1 MFFCHVEYVCLVGC
15 SCACVRSSRW
25 CLQKGGCVV
34 VWRVSHFCNN
44 YAIVLSQ
51 HLCYFASSKG
61 RQTIP
66 PLVDWFYENWKSKA
80 NPEAVWLFPA
90 YSYCCCTHFIVRV
103 LFYEM
108 KPFPLFL
115 LQREAKRLFLYRSI
129 SLSSL
134 SFDVSFSWMQ
144 IYEDYSCSASV
155 WRTFCGVCEWKGKQ
169 KVSENDPDVYIMW
182 IKFVFL
188 CKKIAS
194 RLENTK

>member
-1 MFFCHVEYVCLVGC
+1 MRLLWDVFYHVEYVCLVGC
-15 SCACVRSSRW
+15 SCACMRSSRW

-34 VWRVSHFCNN
+34 VWCVSHFCNN

-129 SLSSL
+129 RLSSL
-134 SFDVSFSWMQ
+134 SL
-144 IYEDYSCSASV
+144 
-155 WRTFCGVCEWKGKQ
+155 TFLSRECKFTKIILARQAYGALFAECVNGKG
-169 KVSENDPDVYIMW
+169 N
-182 IKFVFL
+182 
-188 CKKIAS
+188 KK
-194 RLENTK
+194 

>member
-1 MFFCHVEYVCLVGC
+1 MRLFGCYCVCMSS
-15 SCACVRSSRW
+15 SCR
-25 CLQKGGCVV
+25 CLQWGVRMA

-44 YAIVLSQ
+44 YATVLSQ

-80 NPEAVWLFPA
+80 NPEAVWLFPT

-115 LQREAKRLFLYRSI
+115 LQREAKRLFLFLYGCKITKIIHASQVCGALFVRKIEGAKLHKI
-129 SLSSL
+129 SKNAP
-134 SFDVSFSWMQ
+134 V
-144 IYEDYSCSASV
+144 
-155 WRTFCGVCEWKGKQ
+155 
-169 KVSENDPDVYIMW
+169 VYILW

-188 CKKIAS
+188 RKKMCCGVWKIQDNIRNFTHEEIPA
-194 RLENTK
+194 